1 MSRRLRVDEPKLP
14 ISLSDSRGP
23 LDAKAAPA
31 IGDDR
36 RLAAPNQEITATSR
50 DLVET
55 PAENSH
61 VIYCGTEEALS
72 EGFAMALRIIGLKRS
87 S

>member
-1 MSRRLRVDEPKLP
+1 MDEPKRP
-14 ISLSDSRGP
+14 IFPSHPNGP
-23 LDAKAAPA
+23 VDAAAAPA

-36 RLAAPNQEITATSR
+36 RLAVPNREITATSR

-55 PAENSH
+55 PADPLRENSH
-61 VIYCGTEEALS
+61 VIFCDNEEELS
-72 EGFAMALRIIGLKRS
+72 EGFAMALRIMGLKQS